1 MTKEQTKAH
10 ELTSQLIL
18 RYKNQMKIL
27 ALLDYESAQPQPID
41 DFQIY
46 AATYAAALAL
56 TKNMSAK

>member
-10 ELTSQLIL
+10 ELTMQLVL
-18 RYKNQMKIL
+18 RYKNQMRIL
-27 ALLDYESAQPQPID
+27 SLLDHKDELQPVD

-46 AATYAAALAL
+46 AATYAAALVL

>member
-10 ELTSQLIL
+10 ELTTQLVL
-18 RYKNQMKIL
+18 RYKNQMRIL
-27 ALLDYESAQPQPID
+27 ALLDHKDELHPVD

-56 TKNMSAK
+56 TKNMSAKQ